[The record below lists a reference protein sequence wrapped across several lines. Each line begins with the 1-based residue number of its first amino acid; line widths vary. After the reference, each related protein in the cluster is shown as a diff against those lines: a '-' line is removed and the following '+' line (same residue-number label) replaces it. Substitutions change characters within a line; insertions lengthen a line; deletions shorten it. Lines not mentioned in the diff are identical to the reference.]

1 MRFIAFL
8 CLLFSTNAVLA
19 ESAPSRQSPSAPQNP
34 PQQSQQSQQE
44 SVWATQFSSQNWNVS
59 ETRLEPLLVHFE
71 LKMNRFYSGG
81 AGEAHLIVVRRADA
95 LVRVGDFA
103 GYQLVDYRESL
114 NSFLFGG
121 QRIVEAT
128 IRLIPK
134 I

>member
-1 MRFIAFL
+1 MRLFAAAL
-8 CLLFSTNAVLA
+8 CMACSASVAVA
-19 ESAPSRQSPSAPQNP
+19 QSSPQTQSQP
-34 PQQSQQSQQE
+34 QPAQQAQPQQQSAWQ
-44 SVWATQFSSQNWNVS
+44 AQFSGNNWSVS
-59 ETRLEPLLVHFE
+59 ETRLEPLLVRFE

-81 AGEAHLIVVRRADA
+81 AGEAYLVVSRRAEA
-95 LVRVGDFA
+95 IMRAGDYA
-103 GYQLVDYRESL
+103 NYQVVDYRESL